1 MPRGQRDLQS
11 FLGRP
16 EPGPGMPPGKADGA
30 EGGPPVMSVSELTDV
45 IASLLEAEPSLQ
57 DARVT
62 GEVSDVRQ
70 SSKGHLYFTLKDEGS
85 QVPCAMFGRAG
96 ARVQQELKDGDRV
109 VVHGRVE
116 VYAPYGKYQLIVDTV
131 TRRGVG
137 DLYARYLELK
147 AKLEREGL
155 FAPERKRPLP
165 ALPRRIGV
173 VTSAT
178 GAVFHDIVRI
188 ISRRWPHVRVTL
200 SHASVQGEAA
210 PPELVAALGRL
221 CRLGD
226 VDIIIVA
233 RGGGSFEDLFAFND
247 EALARAIAASPVP
260 VVSAVGHETDFTIAD
275 FVADV
280 RAPTPSAAAE
290 LVVPVGAEEEARIAT
305 HIGRMRVALARALEL
320 GKQRLDDLD
329 RRLSTEL
336 RHQLGRRA
344 DALRSL
350 QGRLEALGPV
360 STLRR
365 GYAIALDSGGGLVSS
380 VGQVAEGDAL
390 EVVLADGRVD
400 AGVRKVRPDPR
411 AGPGAGGGAGAGG
424 A

>member
-1 MPRGQRDLQS
+1 MARRQRDLQS
-11 FLGRP
+11 FLDG
-16 EPGPGMPPGKADGA
+16 PGPGQGAAPDMP
-30 EGGPPVMSVSELTDV
+30 GGPDGPRIMSVTALTDV
-45 IASLLEAEPSLQ
+45 IAGLLEAEPALQ

-62 GEVSDVRQ
+62 GEVSGVRP
-70 SSKGHLYFTLKDEGS
+70 SVKGHLYFTLKDEGS
-85 QVPCAMFGRAG
+85 QVPCAMFSRAG
-96 ARVQQELKDGDRV
+96 ARVQQELKDGDLV
-109 VVHGRVE
+109 VVSGHVE
-116 VYAPYGKYQLIVDTV
+116 VYPPHGKYQLIVREI

-137 DLYARYLELK
+137 DLYQRYLELK
-147 AKLEREGL
+147 SRLEREGL

-165 ALPRRIGV
+165 ALPQRIGV

-188 ISRRWPHVRVTL
+188 IRRRWPHVRVTL
-200 SHASVQGEAA
+200 AHASVQGEAA
-210 PPELVAALGRL
+210 PPELVAALDRL

-226 VDIIIVA
+226 VDVIILA

-290 LVVPVGAEEEARIAT
+290 LVVPVGAKEEERVAT
-305 HIGRMRVALARALEL
+305 HVGRMSVALARALEL
-320 GKQRLDDLD
+320 GKLGLDDLD
-329 RRLSTEL
+329 RRLATEL
-336 RHQLGRRA
+336 GHQLGRRA
-344 DALRSL
+344 DALRAL
-350 QGRLEALGPV
+350 VGRLEALGPM

-365 GYAIALDSGGGLVSS
+365 GYAIALDAGGDLVSS
-380 VGQVAEGDAL
+380 VARVAEGDAL
-390 EVVLADGRVD
+390 ELVLADGRVD
-400 AGVRKVRPDPR
+400 AGVRRVRPDPR
-411 AGPGAGGGAGAGG
+411 ADHGGGGSAGAGG

>member
-1 MPRGQRDLQS
+1 MARQQRDLQS
-11 FLGRP
+11 FLGGP
-16 EPGPGMPPGKADGA
+16 EPGQGGEPVQPGGA
-30 EGGPPVMSVSELTDV
+30 GGSRVMSVTELTGV
-45 IASLLEAEPSLQ
+45 IAGLIEAEPSLQ

-62 GEVSDVRQ
+62 GEVSDVRL

-85 QVPCAMFGRAG
+85 QVPCVMFGRAG

-116 VYAPYGKYQLIVDTV
+116 VYPPYGKYQLIVDSV

-137 DLYARYLELK
+137 DLYQRYLELK
-147 AKLEREGL
+147 SKLEREGL

-173 VTSAT
+173 VTSST
-178 GAVFHDIVRI
+178 GAVFHDIVRVI
-188 ISRRWPHVRVTL
+188 RRRWPHVRVTL
-200 SHASVQGEAA
+200 AHASVQGDAA

-221 CRLGD
+221 CGLGD
-226 VDIIIVA
+226 VDVIIIG

-290 LVVPVGAEEEARIAT
+290 LVVPVGAEEERRITT
-305 HIGRMRVALARALEL
+305 HLGRLRVALVKAIEL

-329 RRLSTEL
+329 RRLATEL

-344 DALRSL
+344 DALRAL
-350 QGRLEALGPV
+350 GARLEALGPM

-365 GYAIALDSGGGLVSS
+365 GYAIALDAGGGLVSS
-380 VGQVAEGDAL
+380 VAQMAEGDAL
-390 EVVLADGRVD
+390 ELVLADGRVD
-400 AGVRKVRPDPR
+400 AGVRRVRP
-411 AGPGAGGGAGAGG
+411 GAREDRGEGGEGGA
-424 A
+424 

>member
-11 FLGRP
+11 FLGTP
-16 EPGPGMPPGKADGA
+16 EPGPDRPSAQEDGTA
-30 EGGPPVMSVSELTDV
+30 GGQSVMSVTELTDV
-45 IASLLEAEPSLQ
+45 IKGLLEAEPSLQ

-62 GEVSDVRQ
+62 GEVSGVRP

-85 QVPCAMFGRAG
+85 QVPCVMFGRAG

-109 VVHGRVE
+109 IVHGRVE
-116 VYAPYGKYQLIVDTV
+116 VYPPYGKYQLIVDAV
-131 TRRGVG
+131 ERRGVG
-137 DLYARYLELK
+137 DLYQRYLELK
-147 AKLEREGL
+147 SKLEREGL

-188 ISRRWPHVRVTL
+188 IRRRWPHVRVTL
-200 SHASVQGEAA
+200 SHASVQGDAA
-210 PPELVAALGRL
+210 PPELVAALDRL

-226 VDIIIVA
+226 VEVIIVA

-247 EALARAIAASPVP
+247 EALARAIHSSPVP

-305 HIGRMRVALARALEL
+305 HLGRMRVALVRALEL

-336 RHQLGRRA
+336 RHQLDRRS
-344 DALRSL
+344 DALRSF
-350 QGRLEALGPV
+350 QERLEALGPM

-365 GYAIALDSGGGLVSS
+365 GYAIALDAGGGLVSS
-380 VGQVAEGDAL
+380 VGNVAEGDAL

-400 AGVRKVRPDPR
+400 AGVRRVRPDPR
-411 AGPGAGGGAGAGG
+411 ADPGAGGGAGTGG